1 MIKAKVSS
9 IGLDSIAQTTKATSY
24 TKKRYERNEVQMSEL
39 LEKDISCPYCGE
51 SIDVVIEILEENQE
65 YIEDCQV
72 CCRPIVFNIAVAF
85 DGSPSIS
92 VHSEDE
98 TY

>member
-1 MIKAKVSS
+1 
-9 IGLDSIAQTTKATSY
+9 
-24 TKKRYERNEVQMSEL
+24 MSEL

-51 SIDVVIEILEENQE
+51 MIEVLEDSQE

-72 CCRPIVFNIAVAF
+72 CCRPIVFHINSAF

-92 VHSEDE
+92 VHSENE
-98 TY
+98 VY